1 MYAIHHQPVEVLW
14 QRLRDELRLQGM
26 ANLPVHLDWPDPL
39 VPYWRNPRL
48 LLSQTC
54 GYPLVTALP
63 AVQVVGRFH
72 YAAPG
77 CEGSDYRSLLLVR
90 ENDRRRTLADF
101 RQSVVACNSLDS
113 HSGYN
118 VLRYMISPLAERGRF
133 FQRVVFT
140 GAHSHSLDAV
150 RDGLADLTSVDC
162 VIFELVNRARP
173 HALKGLRVL
182 CETPSAPGLPLI
194 TAAATPHRVVLQLR
208 SALAALVEGP
218 AGAQACSSLLIT
230 GFSPAEREDY
240 QIILQMRLMAEQ
252 REVMTL

>member
-1 MYAIHHQPVEVLW
+1 M
-14 QRLRDELRLQGM
+14 D
-26 ANLPVHLDWPDPL
+26 NLPQHLDWPDTL

-90 ENDRRRTLADF
+90 EHDPRRTLADF
-101 RQSVVACNSLDS
+101 RQSIVACNSLDS

-118 VLRYMISPLAERGRF
+118 VLRYMVSPLAEQGRF
-133 FQRVVFT
+133 FQRVIFT
-140 GAHSHSLDAV
+140 GAHLHSLDAV
-150 RDGLADLTSVDC
+150 REGSADLTAVDC
-162 VIFELVNRARP
+162 VIFEGVKRARP

-182 CETPSAPGLPLI
+182 CETPPAPGLPLI
-194 TAAATPHRVVLQLR
+194 TAAATPQRVVQQLR
-208 SALAALVEGP
+208 DALAALTQSST
-218 AGAQACSSLLIT
+218 GARACSPLLIT

-240 QIILQMRLMAEQ
+240 HIIVQMRLAAE
-252 REVMTL
+252 RLGVITL